1 MTGLKS
7 KLLFTFLLEL
17 TSHCFSKEM
26 SAGKPHN
33 SYFKNFKQVLLEG
46 TVNGAKRDTL
56 ILDFQADL
64 VKLLIEHE
72 PELLYDVSEKNF
84 IGFTTSGKTQI
95 T

>member
-1 MTGLKS
+1 
-7 KLLFTFLLEL
+7 
-17 TSHCFSKEM
+17 M

-46 TVNGAKRDTL
+46 TVNGVLSLIRAKRDTL